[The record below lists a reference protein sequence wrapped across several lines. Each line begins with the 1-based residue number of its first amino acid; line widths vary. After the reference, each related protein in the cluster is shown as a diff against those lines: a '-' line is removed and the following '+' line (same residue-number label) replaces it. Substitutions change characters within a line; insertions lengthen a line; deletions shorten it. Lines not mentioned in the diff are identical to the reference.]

1 MSDARKIVVE
11 VCPETGICSIV
22 RDSGQKIDLMPDEVT
37 QLRNADD
44 AAGAQTVLA
53 EVDPA
58 FAAALDAD
66 ALSAIRARLK

>member
-1 MSDARKIVVE
+1 MSEARKVIVE

-37 QLRNADD
+37 QLRNADN
-44 AAGAQTVLA
+44 AAAAQTMLA
-53 EVDPA
+53 DIDPA

-66 ALSAIRARLK
+66 TLSDIRARLK